1 MVNKRLRVEY
11 SKTDFA
17 GYSQGR
23 RRKYPTTSQMSADS
37 AER

>member
-11 SKTDFA
+11 AKTDLA
-17 GYSQGR
+17 GYNQGR
-23 RRKYPTTSQMSADS
+23 RRKYPTTSQMSAVS